1 MYSAILYVEKA
12 CFEDVEEL
20 VAEFRMLH
28 RIGSHCHIV
37 SLVGAVICK
46 GEVECGV
53 RWRVM

>member
-46 GEVECGV
+46 GEVESDV